1 MVRPLVA
8 TLLLVATTIS
18 AGAGRVCAQQRIAVL
33 TEPGTPVVAT
43 EVVLAVGPIDEGA
56 ARAGVA
62 HLAGRA
68 ILARIRPAL
77 DSLGVRSAVLAEKD
91 ALSFSI
97 IAAPDAWAEAM
108 RLTIQAVFGD
118 APPASVVES
127 EQRAV
132 VNELVGRLAN
142 PADAATR
149 EQDIAFFGP
158 LHPWGRSTVGTP
170 ESVRRLTA
178 TQVAAFM
185 RETFVPDRAFFAVA
199 GPLEEATVLE
209 LLQPLFAD
217 ARPATVEAV
226 PPESETLPVRR
237 DYDSITS
244 WVSASY
250 PFSETADEEAIR
262 FVVFLTADALS
273 YSPAQRSVY
282 NIWSEVAPRVGGGE
296 ARIQIV
302 VPPEEVDD
310 WAERLREYVAG
321 LRTTAMIDDVFE
333 ANLRRFRGDRVM
345 SLISPEARA
354 HAAARQLLVRGHAAG
369 SILGVEE
376 MTPERVRAAAE
387 ALGRPT
393 LVILGPS
400 LTFD

>member
-1 MVRPLVA
+1 MIRGIV
-8 TLLLVATTIS
+8 TSLLLVAAAVS
-18 AGAGRVCAQQRIAVL
+18 ASPAGAGAQQRIVVL

-43 EVVLAVGPIDEGA
+43 DILLAAGPIDEGP

-68 ILARIRPAL
+68 ILARLRPAL
-77 DSLGVRSAVLAEKD
+77 DSLGVRAAVLAEKD

-97 IAAPDAWAEAM
+97 IAAPDAWEEAM
-108 RLTIQAVFGD
+108 RLTMQAIFGE
-118 APPASVVES
+118 APPASFVDAER
-127 EQRAV
+127 RAV
-132 VNELVGRLAN
+132 VNELASRLAN

-149 EQDIAFFGP
+149 EQDAAFFGT

-170 ESVRRLTA
+170 ESVGRLTPA
-178 TQVAAFM
+178 QVAAFM
-185 RETFVPDRAFFAVA
+185 RETFVPDRAFIAVA
-199 GPLEEATVLE
+199 GPLDEATVAAS
-209 LLQPLFAD
+209 LQPLFTD
-217 ARPATVEAV
+217 ARPAAVEAV
-226 PPESETLPVRR
+226 PPDSEVLPVRR

-250 PFSETADEEAIR
+250 AFPATADEEAIR

-282 NIWSEVAPRVGGGE
+282 NIWSEVSPRVGGGE
-296 ARIQIV
+296 ARIQVV

-310 WAERLREYVAG
+310 WAERLRRYVAD
-321 LRTTAMIDDVFE
+321 LRTATMIDDVFE
-333 ANLRRFRGDRVM
+333 ANLRRFRGERTM

-354 HAAARQLLVRGHAAG
+354 HAAARQLLVRGHPTG
-369 SILGVEE
+369 LMPGVEE
-376 MTPERVRAAAE
+376 MTLDRMRAAAE

-400 LTFD
+400 LTQN